1 MIFPIVLSIQIA
13 TLATLINLPIALIF
27 SWLIVKKQIRG
38 SAALEVLMTI
48 PLAIPPTIIG
58 FFVLVIFGINGP
70 IGTITNNLF
79 GFNII
84 FTWLAAT
91 LVTAIISF
99 PLMARAIIVSMSEVE
114 PSLEKTA
121 LGLGAGP
128 IKVFFSITM
137 PLSYRGIVA
146 GSLICFVR
154 ALSEFGATIIVAGNM
169 PGKTQ
174 TISLEI
180 YSAIQSGDEST
191 AFSLSA
197 VALGIAVA
205 ALVVYNILIK
215 KDKRTLNQNEYTKS
229 TIYSLR
235 SEFH

>member
-13 TLATLINLPIALIF
+13 ILATLINLPIALIF

-38 SAALEVLMTI
+38 SAVLEVLMTI

-174 TISLEI
+174 TISLAI

-205 ALVVYNILIK
+205 SLVVYNILLK
-215 KDKRTLNQNEYTKS
+215 KDKRTLNQNE
-229 TIYSLR
+229 
-235 SEFH
+235 

>member
-174 TISLEI
+174 TISLAI

-205 ALVVYNILIK
+205 SLVVYNILLK
-215 KDKRTLNQNEYTKS
+215 KDKRTLNQNT
-229 TIYSLR
+229 
-235 SEFH
+235 

>member
-174 TISLEI
+174 TISLAI

-205 ALVVYNILIK
+205 SLVVYTILLK
-215 KDKRTLNQNEYTKS
+215 KDKRTLNQNE
-229 TIYSLR
+229 
-235 SEFH
+235 

>member
-13 TLATLINLPIALIF
+13 ILATLINLPIALIF

-38 SAALEVLMTI
+38 SAVLEVLMTI

-128 IKVFFSITM
+128 VKVFFSITM

-174 TISLEI
+174 TIWLAI

-205 ALVVYNILIK
+205 SLVVYNILLK
-215 KDKRTLNQNEYTKS
+215 KDKRTLNQNE
-229 TIYSLR
+229 
-235 SEFH
+235 

>member
-137 PLSYRGIVA
+137 PLNYRGIVA

-174 TISLEI
+174 TISLAI

-205 ALVVYNILIK
+205 SLVVYNILLK
-215 KDKRTLNQNEYTKS
+215 KDKRTLNQNE
-229 TIYSLR
+229 
-235 SEFH
+235 

>member
-13 TLATLINLPIALIF
+13 ILATIINLPIALLI

-38 SAALEVLMTI
+38 SAALELLMTI

-70 IGTITNNLF
+70 IGKITNDIF

-84 FTWLAAT
+84 FTWIAAT

-99 PLMARAIIVSMSEVE
+99 PLMARAIIVSMSEVN
-114 PSLEKTA
+114 PNLEKTA
-121 LGLGAGP
+121 RGLGAGP
-128 IKVFFSITM
+128 IKVFFSITV
-137 PLSYRGIVA
+137 PLSYRGILA

-169 PGKTQ
+169 PKKTQ
-174 TISLEI
+174 TISLAI
-180 YSAIQSGDEST
+180 YSAIHSGDEST

-197 VALGIAVA
+197 VALGIAIVS
-205 ALVVYNILIK
+205 LVVYNILLK
-215 KDKRTLNQNEYTKS
+215 KDKRNLSNNE
-229 TIYSLR
+229 
-235 SEFH
+235 

>member
-13 TLATLINLPIALIF
+13 ILATIINLPIALLI
-27 SWLIVKKQIRG
+27 SWLIVKMQIRG
-38 SAALEVLMTI
+38 SAALELLMTI

-70 IGTITNNLF
+70 IGKITNDIF

-84 FTWLAAT
+84 FTWIAAT

-99 PLMARAIIVSMSEVE
+99 PLMARAIIVSMSEVN
-114 PSLEKTA
+114 PNLEKTA
-121 LGLGAGP
+121 RGLGAGP
-128 IKVFFSITM
+128 IKVFFSITV
-137 PLSYRGIVA
+137 PLSYRGILA

-169 PGKTQ
+169 PKKTQ
-174 TISLEI
+174 TISLAI

-197 VALGIAVA
+197 VALGIAIVS
-205 ALVVYNILIK
+205 LVVYNILLK
-215 KDKRTLNQNEYTKS
+215 KDKRNLSKNE
-229 TIYSLR
+229 
-235 SEFH
+235 

>member
-1 MIFPIVLSIQIA
+1 MIFPIVLSIQIE
-13 TLATLINLPIALIF
+13 TLATLINLPIAVIF

-174 TISLEI
+174 TISLAI

-205 ALVVYNILIK
+205 SLVVYNILLK
-215 KDKRTLNQNEYTKS
+215 KDKRTLNQNE
-229 TIYSLR
+229 
-235 SEFH
+235 

>member
-13 TLATLINLPIALIF
+13 ILATLINLPIALIF

-38 SAALEVLMTI
+38 SAAPEVLMTI

-128 IKVFFSITM
+128 VKVFFSITM

-174 TISLEI
+174 TISLAI

-205 ALVVYNILIK
+205 SLVVYNILLK
-215 KDKRTLNQNEYTKS
+215 KDKRTLNQNE
-229 TIYSLR
+229 
-235 SEFH
+235 

>member
-174 TISLEI
+174 TISLAI

-191 AFSLSA
+191 AFRLSA
-197 VALGIAVA
+197 VALGIAIA
-205 ALVVYNILIK
+205 SLVVYNILLK
-215 KDKRTLNQNEYTKS
+215 KDKRTLNQNV
-229 TIYSLR
+229 
-235 SEFH
+235 

>member
-13 TLATLINLPIALIF
+13 ILATLINLPIALIF

-84 FTWLAAT
+84 FTWLAAA

-128 IKVFFSITM
+128 VKVFFSITM

-174 TISLEI
+174 TISLAI

-191 AFSLSA
+191 AFRLSA
-197 VALGIAVA
+197 VALGIAIA
-205 ALVVYNILIK
+205 SLVVYNILLK
-215 KDKRTLNQNEYTKS
+215 KDKRTLNQNE
-229 TIYSLR
+229 
-235 SEFH
+235 

>member
-99 PLMARAIIVSMSEVE
+99 PLMARAIIVSKSEVA

-174 TISLEI
+174 TISLAI

-205 ALVVYNILIK
+205 SLVVYNILLK
-215 KDKRTLNQNEYTKS
+215 KDKRTLNQNE
-229 TIYSLR
+229 
-235 SEFH
+235 

>member
-13 TLATLINLPIALIF
+13 IIATVINLPIALLF
-27 SWLIVKKQIRG
+27 SWLIVKKRIRG
-38 SAALEVLMTI
+38 SSALEILMTI

-70 IGTITNNLF
+70 IGKITTGLF

-84 FTWLAAT
+84 FTWIAAT

-99 PLMARAIIVSMSEVE
+99 PLMARSIMVSMSEID
-114 PSLEKTA
+114 SNLEKTA
-121 LGLGAGP
+121 QGLGAGP
-128 IKVFFSITM
+128 IKVFFSITL
-137 PLSYRGIVA
+137 PLSYRGVIA

-169 PGKTQ
+169 PQKTQ
-174 TISLEI
+174 TISLAI
-180 YSAIQSGDEST
+180 YSAIQLGDEST

-197 VALGIAVA
+197 VALGIAIIS
-205 ALVVYNILIK
+205 LIIYNILLK
-215 KDKRTLNQNEYTKS
+215 RDKRNLNHQ
-229 TIYSLR
+229 
-235 SEFH
+235 

>member
-13 TLATLINLPIALIF
+13 ILATLINLPIALIF

-174 TISLEI
+174 TISLAI

-197 VALGIAVA
+197 VALGIAIA
-205 ALVVYNILIK
+205 SLVVYNILLK
-215 KDKRTLNQNEYTKS
+215 KDKRTLNQNE
-229 TIYSLR
+229 
-235 SEFH
+235 

>member
-13 TLATLINLPIALIF
+13 IIATIINLPIALLF
-27 SWLIVKKQIRG
+27 SWLIVKRRIRG
-38 SAALEVLMTI
+38 SSALEILMTI

-70 IGTITNNLF
+70 IGKITTGLF

-84 FTWLAAT
+84 FTWIAAT

-99 PLMARAIIVSMSEVE
+99 PLMARSIMVSMSEID
-114 PSLEKTA
+114 SNLEKTA
-121 LGLGAGP
+121 QGLGAGP
-128 IKVFFSITM
+128 IKVFFSITL
-137 PLSYRGIVA
+137 PLSYRGVIA

-169 PGKTQ
+169 PQKTQ
-174 TISLEI
+174 TISLAI
-180 YSAIQSGDEST
+180 YSAIQLGDEST

-197 VALGIAVA
+197 VALGIAIIS
-205 ALVVYNILIK
+205 LIIYNILLK
-215 KDKRTLNQNEYTKS
+215 KDKRNLNHQ
-229 TIYSLR
+229 
-235 SEFH
+235 

>member
-13 TLATLINLPIALIF
+13 ILATLINLPIALIF

-38 SAALEVLMTI
+38 SAVLEVLMTI

-128 IKVFFSITM
+128 VKVFFSITM

-174 TISLEI
+174 TISLAI

-205 ALVVYNILIK
+205 SLVVYNILLK
-215 KDKRTLNQNEYTKS
+215 KDKRTLNQNE
-229 TIYSLR
+229 
-235 SEFH
+235 

>member
-13 TLATLINLPIALIF
+13 IIATIINLPIALIF

-38 SAALEVLMTI
+38 SSVLELLMTI

-70 IGTITNNLF
+70 IGKMTTQLF

-84 FTWLAAT
+84 FTWIAAT
-91 LVTAIISF
+91 LVTCIISF

-114 PSLEKTA
+114 PNLEKTA
-121 LGLGAGP
+121 RGLGAGP
-128 IKVFFSITM
+128 IKVFFSITL
-137 PLSYRGIVA
+137 PLTYRGILA

-169 PGKTQ
+169 PQKTQ
-174 TISLEI
+174 TISLAI
-180 YSAIQSGDEST
+180 YSAIQTGDQAT
-191 AFSLSA
+191 ALKLSA
-197 VALGIAVA
+197 VALVIAIIS
-205 ALVVYNILIK
+205 LIIYNILLK
-215 KDKRTLNQNEYTKS
+215 KDKRNSRDHE
-229 TIYSLR
+229 
-235 SEFH
+235 

>member
-13 TLATLINLPIALIF
+13 IIATIINLPIALIF

-38 SAALEVLMTI
+38 SSVLELLMTI

-70 IGTITNNLF
+70 IGKMTTQLF

-84 FTWLAAT
+84 FTWIAAT
-91 LVTAIISF
+91 LVTCIISF

-114 PSLEKTA
+114 PNLEKTA
-121 LGLGAGP
+121 RGLGAGP
-128 IKVFFSITM
+128 IKVFFSITL
-137 PLSYRGIVA
+137 PLTYRGILA

-169 PGKTQ
+169 PQKTQ
-174 TISLEI
+174 TISLAI
-180 YSAIQSGDEST
+180 YSAIQTGDQAT
-191 AFSLSA
+191 ALKLSA
-197 VALGIAVA
+197 VALVIAIIS
-205 ALVVYNILIK
+205 LIIYNILLK
-215 KDKRTLNQNEYTKS
+215 KDKR
-229 TIYSLR
+229 YSR
-235 SEFH
+235 DHE

>member
-13 TLATLINLPIALIF
+13 IIATIINLPIALIF

-38 SAALEVLMTI
+38 SSVLELLMTI

-70 IGTITNNLF
+70 IGKMTTQLF

-84 FTWLAAT
+84 FTWIAAT
-91 LVTAIISF
+91 LVTCIISF

-114 PSLEKTA
+114 PNLEKTA
-121 LGLGAGP
+121 RGLGAGP
-128 IKVFFSITM
+128 IKVFFSITL
-137 PLSYRGIVA
+137 PLTYRGILA

-169 PGKTQ
+169 PQKTQ
-174 TISLEI
+174 TISLAI
-180 YSAIQSGDEST
+180 YSAIQTGDQET
-191 AFSLSA
+191 ALKLSA
-197 VALGIAVA
+197 VALVIAIIS
-205 ALVVYNILIK
+205 LIIYNILLK
-215 KDKRTLNQNEYTKS
+215 KDKRNSRDHE
-229 TIYSLR
+229 
-235 SEFH
+235 

>member
-13 TLATLINLPIALIF
+13 ILATLINLPIALIF

-38 SAALEVLMTI
+38 SAALEILMTI

-84 FTWLAAT
+84 FTWLEDT

-99 PLMARAIIVSMSEVE
+99 PLMARAIILAMSEVE

-154 ALSEFGATIIVAGNM
+154 ALSEF
-169 PGKTQ
+169 
-174 TISLEI
+174 
-180 YSAIQSGDEST
+180 
-191 AFSLSA
+191 
-197 VALGIAVA
+197 
-205 ALVVYNILIK
+205 
-215 KDKRTLNQNEYTKS
+215 
-229 TIYSLR
+229 
-235 SEFH
+235 

>member
-13 TLATLINLPIALIF
+13 ILATLINLPIALIF

-146 GSLICFVR
+146 GSLFCFVR

-174 TISLEI
+174 TISLAI

-205 ALVVYNILIK
+205 SLVVYNILLK
-215 KDKRTLNQNEYTKS
+215 KDKRTLNQNE
-229 TIYSLR
+229 
-235 SEFH
+235 

>member
-38 SAALEVLMTI
+38 SAVLEVLMTI

-174 TISLEI
+174 TISLAI

-197 VALGIAVA
+197 VALGIAIA
-205 ALVVYNILIK
+205 SLVVYNILLK
-215 KDKRTLNQNEYTKS
+215 KDKRTLNQNE
-229 TIYSLR
+229 
-235 SEFH
+235 

>member
-174 TISLEI
+174 TISLAI

-205 ALVVYNILIK
+205 SLVVFNILLK
-215 KDKRTLNQNEYTKS
+215 KDKRTLNQNE
-229 TIYSLR
+229 
-235 SEFH
+235 

>member
-1 MIFPIVLSIQIA
+1 
-13 TLATLINLPIALIF
+13 
-27 SWLIVKKQIRG
+27 
-38 SAALEVLMTI
+38 MTI

-174 TISLEI
+174 TISLAI

-205 ALVVYNILIK
+205 SLVVYNILLK
-215 KDKRTLNQNEYTKS
+215 KDKRTLNQNE
-229 TIYSLR
+229 
-235 SEFH
+235 

>member
-13 TLATLINLPIALIF
+13 IIATVINLPIALLF
-27 SWLIVKKQIRG
+27 SWLIVKRRIRG
-38 SAALEVLMTI
+38 SSALEILMTI

-70 IGTITNNLF
+70 IGKITTGLF

-84 FTWLAAT
+84 FTWIAAT

-99 PLMARAIIVSMSEVE
+99 PLMARSIMVSMSEID
-114 PSLEKTA
+114 SNLEKTA
-121 LGLGAGP
+121 QGLGAGP
-128 IKVFFSITM
+128 IKVFFSITL
-137 PLSYRGIVA
+137 PLSYRGVIA

-169 PGKTQ
+169 PQKTQ
-174 TISLEI
+174 TISLAI
-180 YSAIQSGDEST
+180 YSAIQLGDEST

-197 VALGIAVA
+197 VALGIAIIS
-205 ALVVYNILIK
+205 LIIYNILLK
-215 KDKRTLNQNEYTKS
+215 RDKRNLNHQ
-229 TIYSLR
+229 
-235 SEFH
+235 

>member
-70 IGTITNNLF
+70 IGKITNNLF

-174 TISLEI
+174 TISLAI

-205 ALVVYNILIK
+205 SLVVYNILLK
-215 KDKRTLNQNEYTKS
+215 KDKRTLNQNE
-229 TIYSLR
+229 
-235 SEFH
+235 

>member
-128 IKVFFSITM
+128 VKVFFSITM

-174 TISLEI
+174 TISLAI

-197 VALGIAVA
+197 VALGIAIA
-205 ALVVYNILIK
+205 SLVVYNILLK
-215 KDKRTLNQNEYTKS
+215 KDKRTLNQNE
-229 TIYSLR
+229 
-235 SEFH
+235 

>member
-70 IGTITNNLF
+70 IVTITNNLF

-84 FTWLAAT
+84 FTWLADT

-174 TISLEI
+174 TISLAI

-205 ALVVYNILIK
+205 SLVVYNILLK
-215 KDKRTLNQNEYTKS
+215 KDKRTLNQNE
-229 TIYSLR
+229 
-235 SEFH
+235 

>member
-13 TLATLINLPIALIF
+13 ILATLINLPIALIF

-38 SAALEVLMTI
+38 SAVLEVLMTI

-84 FTWLAAT
+84 FTWLAAA

-174 TISLEI
+174 TISFAI

-191 AFSLSA
+191 AFRLSA
-197 VALGIAVA
+197 VALGIAIA
-205 ALVVYNILIK
+205 SLVVYNILLK
-215 KDKRTLNQNEYTKS
+215 KDKRTLKQNT
-229 TIYSLR
+229 
-235 SEFH
+235 

>member
-13 TLATLINLPIALIF
+13 ILATIINLPIALLI

-38 SAALEVLMTI
+38 SAALELLMTI

-70 IGTITNNLF
+70 IGKITNDIF

-84 FTWLAAT
+84 FTWIAAT

-99 PLMARAIIVSMSEVE
+99 PLMARAIIVSMSEVN
-114 PSLEKTA
+114 PNLEKTA
-121 LGLGAGP
+121 RGLGAGP
-128 IKVFFSITM
+128 IKVFFSITV
-137 PLSYRGIVA
+137 PLSYRGILA

-169 PGKTQ
+169 PKKTQ
-174 TISLEI
+174 TISLAI

-197 VALGIAVA
+197 VALGIAIVS
-205 ALVVYNILIK
+205 LVVYNILLK
-215 KDKRTLNQNEYTKS
+215 KDKRNLSNNE
-229 TIYSLR
+229 
-235 SEFH
+235 

>member
-13 TLATLINLPIALIF
+13 ILATLINLPIALIF

-128 IKVFFSITM
+128 VKVFFSITM

-174 TISLEI
+174 TISLAI

-197 VALGIAVA
+197 VALGIAIA
-205 ALVVYNILIK
+205 SLVVYNILLK
-215 KDKRTLNQNEYTKS
+215 KDKRTLNQNE
-229 TIYSLR
+229 
-235 SEFH
+235 

>member
-99 PLMARAIIVSMSEVE
+99 PLMARAIIGSMSEVE

-174 TISLEI
+174 TISLAI

-205 ALVVYNILIK
+205 SLVVYNILLK
-215 KDKRTLNQNEYTKS
+215 KDKRTLNQNE
-229 TIYSLR
+229 
-235 SEFH
+235 

>member
-13 TLATLINLPIALIF
+13 ILATLINLPIALIF

-128 IKVFFSITM
+128 VKVFFSITM

-174 TISLEI
+174 TISLAI

-197 VALGIAVA
+197 VALGIAIA
-205 ALVVYNILIK
+205 SLVVYNILLK
-215 KDKRTLNQNEYTKS
+215 KDKRTLNQNT
-229 TIYSLR
+229 
-235 SEFH
+235 

>member
-13 TLATLINLPIALIF
+13 IIATVINLPIALLF
-27 SWLIVKKQIRG
+27 SWLIVKKRIRG
-38 SAALEVLMTI
+38 SSALEILMTI

-70 IGTITNNLF
+70 IGKITTGLF

-84 FTWLAAT
+84 FTWIAAT

-99 PLMARAIIVSMSEVE
+99 PLMARAIIVSMSEID
-114 PSLEKTA
+114 SNLEKTA
-121 LGLGAGP
+121 QGLGAGP
-128 IKVFFSITM
+128 VKVFFSITL
-137 PLSYRGIVA
+137 PLSYRGVIA

-169 PGKTQ
+169 PQKTQ
-174 TISLEI
+174 TISLAI
-180 YSAIQSGDEST
+180 YSAIQLGDEST

-197 VALGIAVA
+197 VALGIAIIS
-205 ALVVYNILIK
+205 LIIYNILLK
-215 KDKRTLNQNEYTKS
+215 KDKRNLNHQ
-229 TIYSLR
+229 
-235 SEFH
+235 